1 MARCERPFQDCAS
14 LCDRCATPV
23 YTLPPPLEPLRTK
36 FLMICV
42 MGAAIGIFVLIGL
55 SGVVER
61 YSDVNRQHQEDVQ

>member
-1 MARCERPFQDCAS
+1 MTCRYPFMCDTDE
-14 LCDRCATPV
+14 CDRCATPV

-61 YSDVNRQHQEDVQ
+61 YSDVNRQHQEDVR